1 MAHPIVEGPDPLEV
15 IAAQLDAVIESAPFG
30 IGLFD
35 LQVRH
40 VRVNPVLEEMNG
52 LPASE
57 LLGRRPSE
65 LHPSVGGE
73 AELLYRE
80 VMQSGRPRRDVLL
93 TGETGSRPG
102 DVRHW
107 NATFFPVRHDHE
119 VIGLCVVVA
128 DVTTEHRLTVAL
140 AASEKAHRSL
150 AEDLQRSLLPHAL
163 PRRAGMDLGSV
174 YRASGVVASVGG
186 DFYDLVEL
194 DESSCLLV
202 IGDVEGTGPVAAS
215 LTAAVRYAIRTTAVR
230 TSDPAEL
237 LRIANE
243 VLLREGA
250 PNGTCT
256 VACVTATRVGELIDV
271 RVASAGHP
279 MPLVLRSGSGGVEPI
294 GVPGPLLGIL
304 AEVQPPVSGTTLS
317 PGEALVLYTDGVTEA
332 RYRTPEGVLDMF
344 GEERLRSVLA
354 PAISGSAAEIARTV
368 ESAVETFES
377 GRPADDLAVLVLKVA
392 AGG

>member
-1 MAHPIVEGPDPLEV
+1 VAQSIVEGPDPLEV
-15 IAAQLDAVIESAPFG
+15 IAAQLDAVFESAPFG

-40 VRVNPVLEEMNG
+40 VRVNRVLEEMNG

-57 LLGRRPSE
+57 LLGRRPAE
-65 LHPSVGGE
+65 LHPSVGEE

-102 DVRHW
+102 DIRHW

-140 AASEKAHRSL
+140 AASEEAHRRL

-163 PRRAGMDLGSV
+163 PRLAGVELGSV
-174 YRASGVVASVGG
+174 YRPSGVVASVGG

-194 DESSCLLV
+194 DGASCLLV
-202 IGDVEGTGPVAAS
+202 IGDVEGTGPAAAS
-215 LTAAVRYAIRTTAVR
+215 LTAAARYAIRATAVR
-230 TSDPAEL
+230 TTDPAEL

-256 VACVTATRVGELIDV
+256 VACVLATRVGQRIEL
-271 RVASAGHP
+271 RAASSGHP
-279 MPLVLRSGSGGVEPI
+279 LPLILRSGSGGVEEL
-294 GVPGPLLGIL
+294 GAPGPLLGIL
-304 AEVQPPVSGTTLS
+304 PDVHPPVSSATLAA
-317 PGEALVLYTDGVTEA
+317 GDVLVLYTDGVTEA
-332 RYRTPEGVLDMF
+332 RYRTPEGTLEVF
-344 GEERLRSVLA
+344 GEERLRSVLTSST
-354 PAISGSAAEIARTV
+354 PAGAAEIAERV
-368 ESAVETFES
+368 ETAVATFES
-377 GRPADDLAVLVLKVA
+377 GHPADDLAVLVLKVVV
-392 AGG
+392 GD